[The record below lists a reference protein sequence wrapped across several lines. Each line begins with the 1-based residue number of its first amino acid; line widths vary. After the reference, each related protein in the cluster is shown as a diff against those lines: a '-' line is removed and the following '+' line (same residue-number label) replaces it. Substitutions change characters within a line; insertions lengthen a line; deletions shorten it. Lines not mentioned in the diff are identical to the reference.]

1 MKLIVKPKRP
11 FNFDLSAKIFS
22 NGDRQI
28 QNYEN
33 GKYWQVI
40 RINNKLILITLTSL
54 GTVDEPS
61 LSVELKANEE
71 ISSDDEKAV
80 SENVDTLFNL
90 KFDLETFYESI
101 KRDRI
106 MRQLTAKL
114 RGLRSPT
121 TSTVFEALI
130 DSIVEQQISL
140 VVANNF
146 EDKLIRQFGSRL
158 TIESEVFYAFP
169 TPEQLR
175 AASIGALIRS
185 GLSTRKAEYIRDISK
200 SISEGELNLDEL
212 KEYPNTERIIEELDK
227 IRGIGTW
234 TAEMTVIRGMQKH
247 DALPA
252 DDVGLRRTISHF
264 YCKGRKITAEEA
276 RGISD
281 RWGKWKGLAAYYLIV
296 AELLAQS

>member
-1 MKLIVKPKRP
+1 MRLILKPKPP

-28 QNYEN
+28 QNYED

-40 RINNKLILITLTSL
+40 RINKKLILITITSL
-54 GTVDEPS
+54 GTVNEPL
-61 LSVELKANEE
+61 LSIEMKANKE

-80 SENVDTLFNL
+80 SENIDTLFNL
-90 KFDLETFYESI
+90 KFALETFYESI

-106 MRQLTAKL
+106 MRQLTLKL
-114 RGLRSPT
+114 RGLKSPT

-140 VVANNF
+140 AVANNF
-146 EDKLIRQFGSRL
+146 ENKLIKQFGSKL
-158 TIESEVFYAFP
+158 TIENEVFYAFP

-175 AASIGALIRS
+175 AASIGDLMNS
-185 GLSTRKAEYIRDISK
+185 VLSTRKAEYIRDLSK
-200 SISEGELNLDEL
+200 SITEGELKLDEL
-212 KEYPNTERIIEELDK
+212 KENANTERIIEELDK

-264 YCKGRKITAEEA
+264 YCEGRKITADEA
-276 RGISD
+276 RSISD